1 MEQMNTRRSVRNRT
15 ATLIRKG
22 QIPTPRKDCAH
33 CGTVQNVVLHH
44 NSYLVADDVMPL
56 CKSHHRAWHL
66 KNVAPG
72 ADMPEWGIAERQQ
85 VTAWLLPQEYAL
97 LRREC
102 ERAGKSIADVLR
114 EAIQRMLETIEAPDA
129 Q

>member
-1 MEQMNTRRSVRNRT
+1 
-15 ATLIRKG
+15 
-22 QIPTPRKDCAH
+22 
-33 CGTVQNVVLHH
+33 
-44 NSYLVADDVMPL
+44 
-56 CKSHHRAWHL
+56 
-66 KNVAPG
+66 
-72 ADMPEWGIAERQQ
+72 MPEWGIAERQQ